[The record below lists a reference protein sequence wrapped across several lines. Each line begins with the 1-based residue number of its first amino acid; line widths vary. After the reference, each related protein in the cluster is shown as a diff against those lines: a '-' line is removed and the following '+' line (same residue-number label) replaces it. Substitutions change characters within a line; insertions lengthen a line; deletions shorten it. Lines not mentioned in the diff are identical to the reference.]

1 MQIGHIYFHVVQTF
15 LHCYQI
21 FTDHLYQFTAMDTKK
36 NMTDEERQLLAEKL
50 DNDLEKFIEEKKEE
64 AKNSPTLEDDI
75 GADELAEVG
84 MVKLESTF

>member
-1 MQIGHIYFHVVQTF
+1 MQIGHIYFYVVQTF
-15 LHCYQI
+15 HALLPDIHR
-21 FTDHLYQFTAMDTKK
+21 YQFTAMDTKK
-36 NMTDEERQLLAEKL
+36 NMTDEERQLLAKKL

-84 MVKLESTF
+84 MVKLKSTF